1 MSLQAKQKVLKLL
14 VFNTMMIRRTKH
26 TLLELL
32 KNKDLLID
40 PEEEKEEV
48 KPDKPK
54 PPKQDNKQPPPKKDI
69 SDPKNPV
76 RDTPPPPKPEPEQ
89 PQPKVEP
96 NTIPEKPPEPEVQ
109 SHSTNTNKPWM
120 KSMYR
125 KLQKNIHPDRNT
137 SVANEATKI
146 HFAMEQDDIVAALY
160 SFYIYH
166 DECPVP
172 DEQLHDIFTKVQ
184 KEYMD
189 MRKQFDNQPPDILLR
204 SAPKVWRSMI
214 DKCVV
219 SKV

>member
-1 MSLQAKQKVLKLL
+1 
-14 VFNTMMIRRTKH
+14 MIRRTKH
-26 TLLELL
+26 TLLEML
-32 KNKDLLID
+32 KHKDLLTD

-48 KPDKPK
+48 KHDKPES
-54 PPKQDNKQPPPKKDI
+54 PKQDNKQPPPKKDI

-76 RDTPPPPKPEPEQ
+76 KDTPPPPPKPEPDN
-89 PQPKVEP
+89 PQPTPKP
-96 NTIPEKPPEPEVQ
+96 NNIPEKTPEPEVQ

-172 DEQLHDIFTKVQ
+172 DEQLPNIFTKV
-184 KEYMD
+184 
-189 MRKQFDNQPPDILLR
+189 
-204 SAPKVWRSMI
+204 
-214 DKCVV
+214 
-219 SKV
+219 